1 MPQLC
6 TITAG
11 RPESLTSVLMASL
24 ALLCLALPSP
34 ALSSTTE
41 STATQIDTALTEQ
54 TWARLHQRYPDLADD
69 RVRIDFD
76 LPSAV
81 SSLAPCPDPID
92 IDWRGQT
99 LAGRQTPKV
108 SCDTLGWQL
117 YIPID
122 LAIHR
127 PVVVAA
133 GSLSRGHRLT
143 ASDLTL
149 RTLDIGTLRL
159 GYFDSIDSLEG
170 YEVARPVQPGDVITP
185 HMAEPPVMVKRGDR
199 VVIIATTGGGLSV
212 RTLGEALRDGPSG
225 EQIPVRNLTSRK
237 VVHAYVKSKGV
248 VEIAVQ

>member
-11 RPESLTSVLMASL
+11 RPERLTSVPAAGL
-24 ALLCLALPSP
+24 ALLCLILPAQALPS
-34 ALSSTTE
+34 TTA
-41 STATQIDTALTEQ
+41 STAAQIDAALTEH
-54 TWARLHQRYPDLADD
+54 TWARLHQHYPDLEDD
-69 RVRIDFD
+69 AFRFDFE
-76 LPSAV
+76 LPSATA
-81 SSLAPCPDPID
+81 SLTPCPDPID

-117 YIPID
+117 YVPID

-133 GSLSRGHRLT
+133 GSLSRGQRLA

-159 GYFDSIDSLEG
+159 GYFDSIESLEG
-170 YEVARPVQPGDVITP
+170 YEVARPVKPGHVITP
-185 HMAEPPVMVKRGDR
+185 HMADPPVMIQRGDR
-199 VVIIATTGGGLSV
+199 VVIIATTENGLSV

-248 VEIAVQ
+248 VEITVQ